1 MNCSIHE
8 DQLELDHWISKS
20 DRRSDQF
27 KVLIFESEL
36 LPPASPLCHILLTD
50 GLFLIYSATGQMV
63 DWVKRK

>member
-36 LPPASPLCHILLTD
+36 LHVTSSVPTLSYSPN
-50 GLFLIYSATGQMV
+50 
-63 DWVKRK
+63 